1 VDIDSLGGKEKS
13 EFGHL
18 TKTGLSDDQLSIGSN
33 PNHRHAGI
41 MKDWASAYDPSFGNI
56 GSQNSIGNLGGG
68 NSGKNIK
75 RNFKENRS
83 GLLKP
88 SIYTG
93 TLNPIKEVNHESEV
107 HDDSHQFN
115 DFAH

>member
-1 VDIDSLGGKEKS
+1 MEIDTVGRKEKS
-13 EFGHL
+13 EFENL

-33 PNHRHAGI
+33 PNHGHAGM
-41 MKDWASAYDPSFGNI
+41 MKDWASMYDPSSGNI
-56 GSQNSIGNLGGG
+56 GSQNSIGNLGVS

-93 TLNPIKEVNHESEV
+93 TLNPIKEARNESEV
-107 HDDSHQFN
+107 HDDSHQLN
-115 DFAH
+115 DFGQ